1 MKTLLVILLLPIV
14 IFSQSV
20 PPDTCFTEQELN
32 DISNTIDSLCQVD
45 AVNND
50 IIAKQKQLIAKQ
62 KSIIYLDSIQIVLQ
76 QQQVSL
82 LQKNIDLYVE
92 REKRL
97 QPKWYDNKTIWYGL
111 GIFTTLGSG
120 ILINEILK

>member
-1 MKTLLVILLLPIV
+1 MKTLLVIILFPIV
-14 IFSQSV
+14 IFSQSI
-20 PPDTCFTEQELN
+20 PDTCFTEQELN
-32 DISNTIDSLCQVD
+32 DISNTIDSLCQLD

-50 IIAKQKQLIAKQ
+50 IITKQKQLIAKQ
-62 KSIIYLDSIQIVLQ
+62 KSIMYLDSIQIVLQ

>member
-1 MKTLLVILLLPIV
+1 MKSLLVILLFPLYM
-14 IFSQSV
+14 FSQTI
-20 PPDTCFTEQELN
+20 PDTCFTEQELN
-32 DISNTIDSLCQVD
+32 DISNTLDSLWKVD
-45 AVNND
+45 EINNN
-50 IIAKQKQLIAKQ
+50 IIAKQQQIIKKQESVL
-62 KSIIYLDSIQIVLQ
+62 YLDSVQIALQ
-76 QQQVSL
+76 KQQVTL

-97 QPKWYDNKTIWYGL
+97 QLKWYDNKNIWFGL

>member
-1 MKTLLVILLLPIV
+1 MKSLLVILLFPV
-14 IFSQSV
+14 YMFSQTI
-20 PPDTCFTEQELN
+20 PDTCFTEQELN
-32 DISNTIDSLCQVD
+32 DISNTLDSLWRID
-45 AVNND
+45 EINNN
-50 IIAKQKQLIAKQ
+50 IIAKQQQIIKKQE
-62 KSIIYLDSIQIVLQ
+62 SILYLDSVQIALQ
-76 QQQVSL
+76 KQQVAL

-97 QPKWYDNKTIWYGL
+97 QPKWYDNKNIWFGL

>member
-1 MKTLLVILLLPIV
+1 MKSLLVILLFPMYM
-14 IFSQSV
+14 FSQTI
-20 PPDTCFTEQELN
+20 PDTCFTVQELN
-32 DISNTIDSLCQVD
+32 DISNTLDSLWRVD
-45 AVNND
+45 EINND
-50 IIAKQKQLIAKQ
+50 IISKQKQIIKKQ
-62 KSIIYLDSIQIVLQ
+62 ESILYLDSIQIVLQ
-76 QQQVSL
+76 KQQVTL

-97 QPKWYDNKTIWYGL
+97 QPKWYDNKNIWFGL

>member
-1 MKTLLVILLLPIV
+1 MKQLLVILLFPLYAFTQTI
-14 IFSQSV
+14 
-20 PPDTCFTEQELN
+20 PDTCFTEQELN
-32 DISNTIDSLCQVD
+32 DISNTLDSLWKVD
-45 AVNND
+45 EINNN
-50 IIAKQKQLIAKQ
+50 IIAKQRLIIKKQE
-62 KSIIYLDSIQIVLQ
+62 SVMYLDSIQFILQ
-76 QQQVSL
+76 KQQVAL

-97 QPKWYDNKTIWYGL
+97 QPKWYDSKNLWFGL

>member
-1 MKTLLVILLLPIV
+1 MKQLLVILLFPLYM
-14 IFSQSV
+14 FSQTY
-20 PPDTCFTEQELN
+20 PDTCFTQQELN
-32 DISNTIDSLCQVD
+32 DISNTLDSLWQVD
-45 AVNND
+45 DINNN
-50 IIAKQKQLIAKQ
+50 IIEKQKQLIAKQ
-62 KSIIYLDSIQIVLQ
+62 QSLIYLDSIQIALQ
-76 QQQVSL
+76 KQQVSL

-97 QPKWYDNKTIWYGL
+97 QPKWYDSKNIWFGL

>member
-1 MKTLLVILLLPIV
+1 MKSLLVILLFPLYM
-14 IFSQSV
+14 FSQTI
-20 PPDTCFTEQELN
+20 PDTCFTEQELN
-32 DISNTIDSLCQVD
+32 DISNTLDSLWRVD
-45 AVNND
+45 EINNN
-50 IIAKQKQLIAKQ
+50 IISKQKQIIKKQ
-62 KSIIYLDSIQIVLQ
+62 ESILYLDSVQIALQ
-76 QQQVSL
+76 KQQVTL

-97 QPKWYDNKTIWYGL
+97 QPKWYDNKNIWFGL

>member
-1 MKTLLVILLLPIV
+1 MKRLLVILLFPLYAFTQTI
-14 IFSQSV
+14 
-20 PPDTCFTEQELN
+20 PDTCFTEQELN
-32 DISNTIDSLCQVD
+32 DISNTLDSLWKVD
-45 AVNND
+45 EINNN
-50 IIAKQKQLIAKQ
+50 IIAKQRLIIKKQE
-62 KSIIYLDSIQIVLQ
+62 SVMYLDSIQFILQ
-76 QQQVSL
+76 KQQVAL

-97 QPKWYDNKTIWYGL
+97 QPKWYDNKTIWYGM

>member
-1 MKTLLVILLLPIV
+1 MKTLLVILLLPFYM
-14 IFSQSV
+14 FSQTT
-20 PPDTCFTEQELN
+20 PDTCFTEQELN
-32 DISNTIDSLCQVD
+32 DISNTLDSLWRVD
-45 AVNND
+45 EINND
-50 IIAKQKQLIAKQ
+50 IISRQQLIIKRQ
-62 KSIIYLDSIQIVLQ
+62 QSVMYLDSIQITLHK
-76 QQQVSL
+76 QQVTL

-97 QPKWYDNKTIWYGL
+97 QPKWYDNKNIWFGL

>member
-1 MKTLLVILLLPIV
+1 MKTLLVTLLFPLY
-14 IFSQSV
+14 IFSQTV
-20 PPDTCFTEQELN
+20 PDTCFTEQELN
-32 DISNTIDSLCQVD
+32 DISNTLDSLWRVD
-45 AVNND
+45 DINN
-50 IIAKQKQLIAKQ
+50 QLIAKQ
-62 KSIIYLDSIQIVLQ
+62 KQMIAKQQSILFLDSVQIALQ
-76 QQQVSL
+76 KQQVSL

-97 QPKWYDNKTIWYGL
+97 QPKWYDNKSIWYGL